1 MTDNANLKQTVADLG
16 SGGQSG
22 AFDNVMMMPEKINDV
37 KTRMMNFIDG
47 FLEKYRDLS
56 IDSDDFRDVIS
67 SLDRARKEFDSTR
80 FFVLIAGPL
89 KSGKSSFVNIL
100 TRKYIS
106 PTDVLECTALPSI
119 IGKAT
124 GDFLGNIVSYRP
136 CNGVSD
142 EEAFEHIIDVLRGI
156 EDSRELSNYVEAQVE
171 IANES
176 NLKNRIMNN
185 PDDAMIAAIGVE
197 GSTFLNDQMMI
208 IDMPGLDGIIANQ
221 NNPLYKRMVERAD
234 FIFFVQSTTS
244 AINEATGNFLI
255 WLLNNE
261 ITNVP
266 LRLIHNIHDS
276 MYFIKDDI
284 TDSKLRRQIER
295 AEEYIR
301 SKWKGYHDFKHH
313 TLNFAKIAS
322 MVIESDGDN
331 VKEKFKEELLCV
343 KKEFEAF
350 EEDTVN
356 ALKAERQAI
365 KDGNN
370 IRKARAT
377 MSRASKKLTDAV
389 NAIDE
394 KLSAIRLQLETLDT
408 LNGIIEMTEVSFVS
422 LLMDFAN
429 KLSAERIVDTYEA
442 RVRAL
447 TETPISRAAGDIW
460 GKELKEEIDTL
471 AKDYDGIALLGKG
484 SNVYVFLKNT
494 LGNLLKSHFSQLI
507 DEKILPQLKM
517 VLLNNT
523 PNLMAGVAINEDKL
537 PHSLSSFV
545 PRYSDIEEYYYMIGL
560 IRRRKYYNEELW
572 KEYIVDY
579 RNSVINELPNK
590 LDLYKNNVAAVI
602 DEIFIE
608 YKGDIKARLDSA
620 VNSAKES
627 LDKEIGSLNS
637 KRNLFIEMHTLLDG
651 AGF

>member
-1 MTDNANLKQTVADLG
+1 M
-16 SGGQSG
+16 
-22 AFDNVMMMPEKINDV
+22 
-37 KTRMMNFIDG
+37 
-47 FLEKYRDLS
+47 
-56 IDSDDFRDVIS
+56 
-67 SLDRARKEFDSTR
+67 
-80 FFVLIAGPL
+80 
-89 KSGKSSFVNIL
+89 
-100 TRKYIS
+100 
-106 PTDVLECTALPSI
+106 
-119 IGKAT
+119 
-124 GDFLGNIVSYRP
+124 
-136 CNGVSD
+136 
-142 EEAFEHIIDVLRGI
+142 
-156 EDSRELSNYVEAQVE
+156 
-171 IANES
+171 
-176 NLKNRIMNN
+176 
-185 PDDAMIAAIGVE
+185 
-197 GSTFLNDQMMI
+197 
-208 IDMPGLDGIIANQ
+208 
-221 NNPLYKRMVERAD
+221 
-234 FIFFVQSTTS
+234 
-244 AINEATGNFLI
+244 
-255 WLLNNE
+255 
-261 ITNVP
+261 P

-447 TETPISRAAGDIW
+447 TETPISRAAGNIW
-460 GKELKEEIDTL
+460 GKELKDEIDTL

-507 DEKILPQLKM
+507 DEKILPQLRM

-537 PHSLSSFV
+537 PYSLSSFV

-620 VNSAKES
+620 VNSAKEA

>member
-1 MTDNANLKQTVADLG
+1 
-16 SGGQSG
+16 
-22 AFDNVMMMPEKINDV
+22 
-37 KTRMMNFIDG
+37 
-47 FLEKYRDLS
+47 
-56 IDSDDFRDVIS
+56 
-67 SLDRARKEFDSTR
+67 
-80 FFVLIAGPL
+80 
-89 KSGKSSFVNIL
+89 
-100 TRKYIS
+100 
-106 PTDVLECTALPSI
+106 
-119 IGKAT
+119 
-124 GDFLGNIVSYRP
+124 
-136 CNGVSD
+136 
-142 EEAFEHIIDVLRGI
+142 
-156 EDSRELSNYVEAQVE
+156 
-171 IANES
+171 
-176 NLKNRIMNN
+176 MNN

-322 MVIESDGDN
+322 MVIEGDGDN
-331 VKEKFKEELLCV
+331 VKEKFKEDLLCV

-408 LNGIIEMTEVSFVS
+408 LDGIIEMTEVSFVS

-460 GKELKEEIDTL
+460 GKELKKEIDTL
-471 AKDYDGIALLGKG
+471 AEDYDGIALLGKG

-507 DEKILPQLKM
+507 DEKILPQLRM

-545 PRYSDIEEYYYMIGL
+545 PRYSDIEEYYYIIGF
-560 IRRRKYYNEELW
+560 IRLKKYYNEELW

-608 YKGDIKARLDSA
+608 YKGDIKARLESA
-620 VNSAKES
+620 VNSAKEA

-637 KRNLFIEMHTLLDG
+637 KRNLFVEMHTLLDG
-651 AGF
+651 AGS